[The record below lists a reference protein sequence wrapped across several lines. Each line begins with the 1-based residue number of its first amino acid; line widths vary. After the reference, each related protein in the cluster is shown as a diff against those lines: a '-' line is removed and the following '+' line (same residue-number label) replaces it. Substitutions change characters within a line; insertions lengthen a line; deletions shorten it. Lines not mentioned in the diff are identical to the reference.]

1 MAAASVFTRAFC
13 HEADKSDDGP
23 RRVRRPLSQL
33 LQARPSQRLP
43 RVSWF
48 IVKRGQLEYS
58 GRISR
63 QPFTAWCATNAG
75 RKAIARVGAGLRF
88 KFFRRVRRAQR
99 RLWRNLQDVS
109 RTDAF
114 TKAMAA
120 EPERYLQT
128 LAGACYAE
136 ALPRA
141 HVAIH
146 RLVLAPR
153 AFVAGR
159 AKADVFTRLLPS
171 PALAGLDDDVRKFV
185 LDQIVN
191 EMDAAVRRASPSAK
205 RPVAARDGWVCVGA
219 RLGTVW
225 LDPMWAGPDGTGH
238 LFMYE
243 LPRQGLTRRDCKALE
258 TAMEQMS
265 GAAASLSRNARDALL
280 RSAASLHRA

>member
-1 MAAASVFTRAFC
+1 M
-13 HEADKSDDGP
+13 
-23 RRVRRPLSQL
+23 
-33 LQARPSQRLP
+33 
-43 RVSWF
+43 SWF
-48 IVKRGQLEYS
+48 TVNRGRLEYS

-75 RKAIARVGAGLRF
+75 RKAIARGAAGLRF
-88 KFFRRVRRAQR
+88 AFFGRARRAQR
-99 RLWRNLQDVS
+99 RLWRTLHDVS

-114 TKAMAA
+114 ATALAA
-120 EPERYLQT
+120 EPDRYLQT
-128 LAGACYAE
+128 LAGACYAD

-159 AKADVFTRLLPS
+159 AKADVFTRLVRS

-191 EMDAAVRRASPSAK
+191 EMDAALRRASPSPK
-205 RPVAARDGWVCVGA
+205 RPVTARDGWVCVGV

-243 LPRQGLTRRDCKALE
+243 LPRQGLSRRDCKALE
-258 TAMEQMS
+258 AAMEQMS
-265 GAAASLSRNARDALL
+265 GAAASLSRNARDAML